1 MIILTGPS
9 SVNSASQFITVV
21 LIFVFVL
28 VITYFATKFVGN
40 YQKLQGGCRN
50 FEVIDS
56 YRIDATKYLQIIR
69 VADKYI
75 VISVCKDNITKLA
88 EVDENSLIMASDAKT
103 GQLFNSESFASIISK
118 AKNKSVSDNNG
129 SDDVK

>member
-1 MIILTGPS
+1 MVILTGHT
-9 SVNSASQFITVV
+9 SVNSASQFITVI

-40 YQKLQGGCRN
+40 YQKMQGGNRN

-56 YRIDATKYLQIIR
+56 YRVDGTKYLQIIR

-75 VISVCKDNITKLA
+75 VISVCKDSITKLA
-88 EVDENSLIMASDAKT
+88 EVDEDGLIMASDVKT
-103 GQLFNSESFASIISK
+103 SQMFSSESFASIISK
-118 AKNKSVSDNNG
+118 ARNKSDSKSSDK
-129 SDDVK
+129 DV